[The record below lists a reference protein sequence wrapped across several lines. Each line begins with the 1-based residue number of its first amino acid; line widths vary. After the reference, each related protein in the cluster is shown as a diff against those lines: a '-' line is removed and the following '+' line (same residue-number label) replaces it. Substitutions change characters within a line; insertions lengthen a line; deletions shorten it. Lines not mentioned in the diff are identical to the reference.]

1 MKCPNCGKELA
12 EDSKFCEFCGSKLNF
27 ATVSD
32 ISQEE
37 VSHTSVESETESK
50 GTITCPNCGKAI
62 AHDSK
67 FCEFCGAEIEADP
80 KGKERG
86 KIGLIIAL
94 SVICIIGIAL
104 FLTTTDVLKHAEFAD
119 EQIVVDSPEGEIL
132 IALTNRANYEMY
144 VHPDWCSVEER
155 KGNLYVK
162 YADNYAPKDRR
173 GDIAITSKGKNSKVE
188 IFQKANKPSLL
199 STSSNSLKFSHNAGS
214 NSISIKTDGAW
225 LVSSEGLSDVN
236 WLTAKKESDKL
247 NVKVMENSESDR
259 SCSIKLRAGEKTKI
273 VTVMQNGNPSFLSKQ
288 LQQKSDMENGAQRQH
303 SPIEKSRSKGATYL
317 STVPSSVKLLS
328 NGGSEKI
335 TVKSDGDWT
344 ISTDNSQWYSL
355 QRSGNTITLTIQQ
368 NYSTTP
374 RSGYFD
380 VKAGKLYK
388 RFKVGQVGAATY
400 LHITPSTYTFGCN
413 GGEKAFKVNTDGEWR
428 VISPLAGWGHLRE
441 DHTNN
446 QVIVNVDNNCRGSK
460 RDDYFVVST
469 GNKKEQGF
477 IIQY

>member
-1 MKCPNCGKELA
+1 MKCPNCGKEIA
-12 EDSKFCEFCGSKLNF
+12 NDSKFCDYCGLKLNF
-27 ATVSD
+27 ASVSD

-37 VSHTSVESETESK
+37 ISHASVGSETDNK
-50 GTITCPNCGKAI
+50 IKITCPNCGKAI
-62 AHDSK
+62 ARDSK
-67 FCEFCGAEIEADP
+67 FCEYCGAEITTVP
-80 KGKERG
+80 KSKGG
-86 KIGLIIAL
+86 KIGLIVAL

-104 FLTTTDVLKHAEFAD
+104 FLTTTDVLKHAEFAE
-119 EQIVVDSPEGEIL
+119 EQVVVDSPEGEIL

-144 VHPDWCSVEER
+144 VHPDWCSVEVR
-155 KGNLYVK
+155 KGNLHVK

-173 GDIAITSKGKNSKVE
+173 GDIVITSKGKNSKVE

-199 STSSNSLKFSHNAGS
+199 STSSNSLKFSHNADS
-214 NSISIKTDGAW
+214 KSISIKTDGAW
-225 LVSSEGLSDVN
+225 LVSSEGLSDVK
-236 WLTAKKESDKL
+236 WLTAKKESDQLK
-247 NVKVMENSESDR
+247 VKVQENKGSDR
-259 SCSIKLRAGEKTKI
+259 SCSIKIRAGEKTKT
-273 VTVMQNGNPSFLSKQ
+273 VTITQDGNPTFLIQQQ
-288 LQQKSDMENGAQRQH
+288 LQQKLDMENDEQKQQ
-303 SPIEKSRSKGATYL
+303 STIEKSRSKGATYL

-328 NGGSEKI
+328 SGGDEKI
-335 TVKSDGDWT
+335 TVKSDGEWT
-344 ISTDNSQWYSL
+344 ISTDDSQWYSL

-388 RFKVGQVGAATY
+388 RFKVSQGGAAKY
-400 LHITPSTYTFGCN
+400 LQITPSTYTFGCN